1 MRIVVI
7 GGVAAGMS
15 AASQAKRRMPD
26 AEVIALERGEH
37 VSYGACGMPYNIEDP
52 ERSIGDLVVMSAE
65 TFRKKRGIDLRTQH
79 EVLGIDAGAKTLQV
93 RDRAADET
101 YELAWDRL
109 VIATGAHAVRLK
121 LPGIDEPGV
130 LPLRTLDDGGAI
142 REFLDAKSPRRAVI
156 LGAGYIGMEMAESLR
171 ARGLDV
177 TVVEMAD
184 QVVPGFEPKIAS
196 AVLAE
201 LEANGVNVQT
211 STKALA
217 IERDGATLTLVTDKG
232 RFDAELVLV
241 AVGVKPSVALA
252 EAAGIALGETG
263 AIAVDA
269 HMLTSAP
276 DVYAAGDC
284 AESHHLVSGKP
295 VWIPLGTTANKQGK
309 VAGANAAG
317 ASETFGGIVG
327 TAVFKVFGLEIGRT
341 GLGQRDVDK
350 LGIEAVSAPSTQP
363 SRAHSYPGGTEVA
376 TVLFA
381 ETKSGLLLG
390 AQIVGRE
397 GVAGRINTFATAL
410 HAEMTVEQVE
420 SLDLAY
426 APPFAPVYDPILIAA
441 TVARKAL
448 ESQGGD

>member
-15 AASQAKRRMPD
+15 AASQAKRREPD

-52 ERSIGDLVVMSAE
+52 ERSIGDLVVMNAE

-79 EVLGIDAGAKTLQV
+79 EVLSIDTEAKFLNV
-93 RDRAADET
+93 RDRLADTT
-101 YELAWDRL
+101 YELGWDRL
-109 VIATGAHAVRLK
+109 VIATGAYAVRLN

-171 ARGLDV
+171 TRGLEV

-184 QVVPGFEPKIAS
+184 QVVPGFHPKIAS

-211 STKALA
+211 GTKAQA
-217 IERDGATLTLVTDKG
+217 IERDGATLTLVTDKA
-232 RFDAELVLV
+232 RFEADLILV
-241 AVGVKPSVALA
+241 AVGVKPSVGLA
-252 EAAGIALGETG
+252 EAAGITLGDTG

-269 HMLTSAP
+269 LMRTSAP
-276 DVYAAGDC
+276 DVFAAGDC
-284 AESHHLVSGKP
+284 AEVHHLVSGKP

-317 ASETFGGIVG
+317 ATETFGGIVG
-327 TAVFKVFGLEIGRT
+327 TAVFKVFGVEVGRT
-341 GLGQRDVDK
+341 GLGQREITE
-350 LGIEAVSAPSTQP
+350 LGVEAVTAPSTQP
-363 SRAHSYPGGTEVA
+363 SRAHSYPGGSEVR

-381 ETKSGLLLG
+381 ETETGLLLG
-390 AQIVGRE
+390 AQMVGRE
-397 GVAGRINTFATAL
+397 GVAGRIDTLATAL
-410 HAEMTVEQVE
+410 HAGMTVEQVE
-420 SLDLAY
+420 GLDLAY
-426 APPFAPVYDPILIAA
+426 APPFAPVYDPVLIAA
-441 TVARKAL
+441 TVARKAV
-448 ESQGGD
+448 EAAREG

>member
-52 ERSIGDLVVMSAE
+52 ERDIEDLVVMSAE
-65 TFRKKRGIDLRTQH
+65 SFRKKRGIDLRTQH
-79 EVLGIDAGAKTLQV
+79 EVLAIDTEAKLLRV
-93 RDRAADET
+93 RDRVADAT

-109 VIATGAHAVRLK
+109 VIATGAHAVRLN

-142 REFLDAKSPRRAVI
+142 RAYLDAKSPRRAVI
-156 LGAGYIGMEMAESLR
+156 LGAGYIGMEMAESLT
-171 ARGLDV
+171 ARGLEV

-184 QVVPGFEPKIAS
+184 RVVPGFHPKIAD
-196 AVLAE
+196 AVRAE
-201 LEANGVNVQT
+201 LEANGVKVQT
-211 STKALA
+211 GAKAQA
-217 IERDGATLTLVTDKG
+217 IEREGATLTLVTDQA
-232 RFDAELVLV
+232 RFEAELILV
-241 AVGVKPSVALA
+241 AVGIKPSVALA

-263 AIAVDA
+263 AISVNA

-284 AESHHLVSGKP
+284 AESHHLVTGKP
-295 VWIPLGTTANKQGK
+295 VWIPLGTTANKHGK
-309 VAGANAAG
+309 VAGANATG
-317 ASETFGGIVG
+317 AEETFGGIVG

-341 GLGQRDVDK
+341 GLGQRDIDE
-350 LGIEAVSAPSTQP
+350 LGIEAVTAPSTQP
-363 SRAHSYPGGTEVA
+363 SRAHSYPGGTEVT
-376 TVLFA
+376 TVLFV
-381 ETKSGLLLG
+381 ETKTGLLLG
-390 AQIVGRE
+390 AQMAGRE
-397 GVAGRINTFATAL
+397 GVAGRIDTLATAL

-448 ESQGGD
+448 ESKGAD